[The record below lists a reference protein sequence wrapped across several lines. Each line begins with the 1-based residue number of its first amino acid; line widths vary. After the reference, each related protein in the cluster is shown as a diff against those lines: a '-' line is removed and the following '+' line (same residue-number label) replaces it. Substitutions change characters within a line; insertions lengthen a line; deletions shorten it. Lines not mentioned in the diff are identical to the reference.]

1 VAQTKGNRKASSSAR
16 ECLGKNGRRDYLKR
30 IAEINKKIKE
40 GKAVIL
46 TIREF
51 KEKIRRNEA
60 VKAEDVDVVTTATCA
75 LMSGTAA
82 IMSVPV
88 AERGAF
94 ERAHKVWLNGVPAYP
109 GPCPNE
115 RLGIVDV
122 IVYGTAHSISRSS
135 TYGGGHLFRELVEG
149 KEVDVKVENNAGKT
163 FVNRIRLNDLDFAK
177 MFTTR
182 SAFKNYMAFLNSKE
196 GEIESIFS
204 VTKLKGPY
212 NEISVSG
219 CGEINPVENDPML
232 RTIGA
237 GTKVLLNG
245 ARGHIIGE
253 GTRSNKEKPNLSIV
267 ADMFQMDPTFMG
279 GFNTSKGPECI
290 TSVAIPIPVLDE
302 EVFSNLK
309 ISDENIKLPIA
320 DIHDRIPFT
329 ESNYG
334 EVWRNS
340 DFEIYFDATRCQR
353 HEICEVERYCPT
365 NAFSK
370 LEGLD
375 QNRCFNCGTC
385 VYLCPEHAF
394 IGNLGSIKTNGDV
407 PITLRQSDRMRANIL
422 CDKLKKMIL
431 RKQFLLAEPVEN
443 LR

>member
-1 VAQTKGNRKASSSAR
+1 M
-16 ECLGKNGRRDYLKR
+16 KR
-30 IAEINKKIKE
+30 IEEINKKIKK
-40 GKAVIL
+40 GKAIIF
-46 TIREF
+46 TIEEF
-51 KEKIRRNEA
+51 KEKIKRSEL

-82 IMSVPV
+82 IMSIPV

-94 ERAHKVWLNGVPAYP
+94 ERAHKVWLNDVPAYP

-122 IVYGTAHSISRSS
+122 IVYGTAHSTSQPSK
-135 TYGGGHLFRELVEG
+135 YGGGHLFRELVEG
-149 KEVDVKVENNAGKT
+149 KEVEVKVENNSGKT
-163 FVNRIRLNDLDFAK
+163 FVRRIRMNDLNFAR

-204 VTKLKGPY
+204 VTKLSGPY
-212 NEISVSG
+212 KEISVSG

-232 RTIGA
+232 KTIGA

-245 ARGHIIGE
+245 ATGHIVGE
-253 GTRSNKEKPNLSIV
+253 GTRSSKEKPNLSIV
-267 ADMFQMDPTFMG
+267 ADMFKMDPMFMG

-302 EVFSNLK
+302 EVFSNLR
-309 ISDENIKLPIA
+309 ISDENIRLPIA
-320 DIHDRIPFT
+320 DIHNRIPFT

-334 EVWRNS
+334 EVWRNTN
-340 DFEIYFDATRCQR
+340 FEISFDATRCR
-353 HEICEVERYCPT
+353 GHETCEVERYCPT
-365 NAFSK
+365 NAFVK
-370 LEGLD
+370 LEGID
-375 QNRCFNCGTC
+375 KNRCFNCGAC

-394 IGNLGSIKTNGDV
+394 IGNLGSIKIKGDI
-407 PITLRQSDRMRANIL
+407 PITLRQSDRMRADNL
-422 CDKLKKMIL
+422 CSRLKKMIQE
-431 RKQFLLAEPVEN
+431 KQFLLVEPVEN